1 VLIER
6 ATTRRADKRRPS
18 QRVRDILSSFIQALD
33 DEDDPDVEDDEVLC
47 NAIENCIDPQN
58 YSAAM
63 KTAVAERWKTGIED
77 ELKSLR
83 DNRTWV
89 VVEKPPDVK
98 PLACRFVSS

>member
-1 VLIER
+1 
-6 ATTRRADKRRPS
+6 
-18 QRVRDILSSFIQALD
+18 LSSFIQALD